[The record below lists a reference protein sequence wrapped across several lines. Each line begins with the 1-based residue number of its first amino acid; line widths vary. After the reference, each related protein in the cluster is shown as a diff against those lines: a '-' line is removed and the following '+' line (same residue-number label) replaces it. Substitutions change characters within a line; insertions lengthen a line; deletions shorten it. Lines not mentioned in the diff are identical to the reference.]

1 MCGCTRVSK
10 NRYNTKASFADTR
23 MKQIHELMQAQFAA
37 NEPGAAILI
46 LQGDSLLLAEGY
58 GLSDMQT
65 KRPMTVETNCCL
77 ASISKQ
83 FTAIGI
89 LQLCEAGRMS
99 LQDEVRMYFPQL
111 TDPIWDGVTV
121 AHLLSHS
128 SGIPDARRDYPR
140 EEKITADDNKSVAY
154 MDTLTWRRFAPG
166 EAYEYI
172 NPTFV
177 LAGKIIE
184 KVSGEEFSEYMRKHI
199 FAKAHMPNTMYFTP
213 ENEPLIKNMAH
224 GYEWVGDEGD
234 ENGLWSEYDYGEET
248 FFATRPD
255 GALYTSVWEF
265 ALWEKALRAGTL
277 VSREW
282 AEKAWTPMTYC
293 TGSPYES
300 YNVREN
306 TYYGLGWFIEPAYTD
321 SITGVTHPKVI
332 YHTGENGGFHNI
344 AARYPEQN
352 VLVVILSTRPDWNQ
366 YEMLQKLEDILGL

>member
-1 MCGCTRVSK
+1 MCGCSK
-10 NRYNTKASFADTR
+10 KKA
-23 MKQIHELMQAQFAA
+23 KLHELQNYTIVQVDELMSRQFPDSL
-37 NEPGAAILI
+37 PGAAILVMRD
-46 LQGDSLLLAEGY
+46 DSVLLVKGY
-58 GLSDMQT
+58 GLADMEKQT
-65 KRPMTVETNCCL
+65 KVTPETNFCL

-111 TDPIWDGVTV
+111 TAPIWDGVTV

-128 SGIPDARRDYPR
+128 SGIPDARRGYPR

-184 KVSGEEFSEYMRKHI
+184 KVSGEEFGEYMSNHV
-199 FAKAHMPNTMYFTP
+199 FAKAQMPNTIYFTP

-224 GYEWVGDEGD
+224 GYEWVNA
-234 ENGLWSEYDYGEET
+234 NGAWSEYDYGEET

-265 ALWEKALRAGTL
+265 CQWEQALRAGTV
-277 VSREW
+277 VSQEW
-282 AEKAWTPMTYC
+282 AEKAWTPTTCC

-300 YNVREN
+300 YNVREH
-306 TYYGLGWFIEPAYTD
+306 TYYGLGWFVEPSYTD
-321 SITGVTHPKVI
+321 PTTGVQHQKVV

-344 AARYPEQN
+344 AARYPEQKA
-352 VLVVILSTRPDWNQ
+352 LVVILSTRPDWNQ
-366 YEMLQKLEDILGL
+366 YEMLQQIEAIMGL